1 MMGEDLI
8 IKAKNISKQFP
19 GVLALDN
26 VNFNLKKGEV
36 HAIVGENGA
45 GKSTLINIFGGVY
58 KPDGGNI
65 YIDDKK
71 VKFNNP
77 IEAKQQGIGIVFQEL
92 SLFQELSVA
101 ENIFVNVQPTN
112 KVNLI
117 KFEDL
122 YNKAK
127 KMLEIFGEEINPKT
141 HVEFISIAKQQVVEI
156 VRAMS
161 NNPRILILDEP
172 TSSLNQAEIK
182 LLFKNIKILRQKG
195 IAIIYISHHLQEIF
209 EIADRAT
216 VLRDGKY
223 VDTVD
228 VSRVDENKIAR
239 LMVGRKVLH
248 HYIPR
253 EDKINRNEILFK
265 VGKLTHNKY
274 FENIS
279 FDLHKGEI
287 IGFAGLIGSGRTEIA
302 KAIFGVEKIKS
313 GKIYIEGKEIL
324 INCPEDAK
332 KYGIVY
338 TTEDRKQ
345 EGVFLEMDIREN
357 CIAPQLEKFV
367 KPPLNFLNEKK
378 IYDYSK
384 EMVEK
389 FNIITPSVKKKIED
403 LSGGNQQK
411 VLLSMWLGIK
421 PRVVIVDEP
430 TKGVDIGAKG
440 EIYDILRS
448 LANKGVGIIII
459 SSDLPEILTISDKV
473 IVMREGKIVASFIN
487 AQVNE
492 EKIIAYATGVFH

>member
-1 MMGEDLI
+1 MISEDI
-8 IKAKNISKQFP
+8 ILKAENISKQFP
-19 GVLALDN
+19 GVLALNN
-26 VNFNLKKGEV
+26 VSINLKKGEV

-45 GKSTLINIFGGVY
+45 GKSTLINIFGGIY

-77 IEAKQQGIGIVFQEL
+77 IEAKRQGISIVFQEL
-92 SLFQELSVA
+92 SLFPELSIA

-112 KVNLI
+112 KVNII

-127 KMLEIFGEEINPKT
+127 KMLKIFDEEINPKIN
-141 HVEFISIAKQQVVEI
+141 VELISIAKQQVVEI

-182 LLFKNIKILRQKG
+182 LLFKNMKILRQKG
-195 IAIIYISHHLQEIF
+195 MAIIYISHHLQEIF

-253 EDKINRNEILFK
+253 EDKINRKNILFK
-265 VGKLTHNKY
+265 IEKLTHNKY

-287 IGFAGLIGSGRTEIA
+287 IGFAGLIGSGRTEMA
-302 KAIFGVEKIKS
+302 KAIFGVEKINYES
-313 GKIYIEGKEIL
+313 
-324 INCPEDAK
+324 
-332 KYGIVY
+332 
-338 TTEDRKQ
+338 
-345 EGVFLEMDIREN
+345 
-357 CIAPQLEKFV
+357 
-367 KPPLNFLNEKK
+367 
-378 IYDYSK
+378 
-384 EMVEK
+384 
-389 FNIITPSVKKKIED
+389 
-403 LSGGNQQK
+403 
-411 VLLSMWLGIK
+411 
-421 PRVVIVDEP
+421 
-430 TKGVDIGAKG
+430 
-440 EIYDILRS
+440 
-448 LANKGVGIIII
+448 
-459 SSDLPEILTISDKV
+459 
-473 IVMREGKIVASFIN
+473 
-487 AQVNE
+487 
-492 EKIIAYATGVFH
+492 

>member
-1 MMGEDLI
+1 
-8 IKAKNISKQFP
+8 
-19 GVLALDN
+19 
-26 VNFNLKKGEV
+26 
-36 HAIVGENGA
+36 
-45 GKSTLINIFGGVY
+45 
-58 KPDGGNI
+58 
-65 YIDDKK
+65 
-71 VKFNNP
+71 
-77 IEAKQQGIGIVFQEL
+77 
-92 SLFQELSVA
+92 
-101 ENIFVNVQPTN
+101 
-112 KVNLI
+112 
-117 KFEDL
+117 
-122 YNKAK
+122 
-127 KMLEIFGEEINPKT
+127 
-141 HVEFISIAKQQVVEI
+141 
-156 VRAMS
+156 MS

-172 TSSLNQAEIK
+172 TSSLSQIEIK
-182 LLFKNIKILRQKG
+182 LLFKNIKILKQKG

-228 VSRVDENKIAR
+228 VSRVDEDKIAR

-248 HYIPR
+248 QYIPR

-265 VGKLTHNKY
+265 VEKLTHNKY
-274 FENIS
+274 FEDIS

-302 KAIFGVEKIKS
+302 KAIFGLEKVKS

-324 INCPEDAK
+324 INCPKDAK

-338 TTEDRKQ
+338 TTENRKQ
-345 EGVFLEMDIREN
+345 EGLFLEMDIREN
-357 CIAPQLEKFV
+357 CITPQLEKFT
-367 KPPLNFLNEKK
+367 KRPLNLLDEKK

-384 EMVEK
+384 EMVER
-389 FNIITPSVKKKIED
+389 FNIITPSLEKKVED

-448 LANKGVGIIII
+448 LANKGVGIIVI

-473 IVMREGKIVASFIN
+473 IVMRKGKIVTSLTNSQA
-487 AQVNE
+487 NE
-492 EKIIAYATGVFH
+492 EKVIIYATGVQN

>member
-1 MMGEDLI
+1 L
-8 IKAKNISKQFP
+8 FP
-19 GVLALDN
+19 
-26 VNFNLKKGEV
+26 
-36 HAIVGENGA
+36 
-45 GKSTLINIFGGVY
+45 
-58 KPDGGNI
+58 
-65 YIDDKK
+65 
-71 VKFNNP
+71 
-77 IEAKQQGIGIVFQEL
+77 EL
-92 SLFQELSVA
+92 SIA

-127 KMLEIFGEEINPKT
+127 KILEIFDEEIDPKT

-156 VRAMS
+156 AKAMS

-172 TSSLNQAEIK
+172 TSSLSQIEIK
-182 LLFKNIKILRQKG
+182 LLFKNIKILKQKG

-228 VSRVDENKIAR
+228 VSRVDEDKIAR

-248 HYIPR
+248 QYIPR

-265 VGKLTHNKY
+265 VEKLTHNKY
-274 FENIS
+274 FEDIS

-302 KAIFGVEKIKS
+302 KAIFGLEKVKS

-324 INCPEDAK
+324 INCPKDAK

-338 TTEDRKQ
+338 TTENRKQ
-345 EGVFLEMDIREN
+345 EGLFLEMDIREN
-357 CIAPQLEKFV
+357 CITPQLEKFT
-367 KPPLNFLNEKK
+367 KRPLNFLDEKK

-389 FNIITPSVKKKIED
+389 FNIITPSLKKKVED

-448 LANKGVGIIII
+448 LANKGVGIIVI

-473 IVMREGKIVASFIN
+473 IVMRKGKIVTSLTNSQA
-487 AQVNE
+487 NE
-492 EKIIAYATGVFH
+492 EKVIIYATGVQN

>member
-1 MMGEDLI
+1 MMGENLI
-8 IKAKNISKQFP
+8 LKAENISKQFP
-19 GVLALDN
+19 GVLALNN
-26 VNFNLKKGEV
+26 VSINLKKGEV

-77 IEAKQQGIGIVFQEL
+77 IEAKRQGISIVFQEL
-92 SLFQELSVA
+92 SLFPELSIA

-112 KVNLI
+112 KVNII

-127 KMLEIFGEEINPKT
+127 KMLKIFDEEINPKIN
-141 HVEFISIAKQQVVEI
+141 VELISIAKQQVVEI

-182 LLFKNIKILRQKG
+182 LLFKNMKILRQKG
-195 IAIIYISHHLQEIF
+195 MAIIYISHHLQEIF

-253 EDKINRNEILFK
+253 EDKINRKNILFK
-265 VGKLTHNKY
+265 IEKLTHNKY

-287 IGFAGLIGSGRTEIA
+287 IGFAGLIGSGRTEMA

-313 GKIYIEGKEIL
+313 GKIYIEGKETS
-324 INCPEDAK
+324 INCPKDAK
-332 KYGIVY
+332 KYGIIY

-345 EGVFLEMDIREN
+345 EGLFLGMDIKEN
-357 CIAPQLEKFV
+357 CIVPQLEKFI
-367 KPPLNFLNEKK
+367 KPPLDFLNEKE
-378 IYDYSK
+378 IHEYSK
-384 EMVEK
+384 EMVKK
-389 FNIITPSVKKKIED
+389 FNIITPSVEKKVGE

-459 SSDLPEILTISDKV
+459 SSDLPEILTISDK
-473 IVMREGKIVASFIN
+473 IMVMREGKIAASFFN
-487 AQVNE
+487 AQANE